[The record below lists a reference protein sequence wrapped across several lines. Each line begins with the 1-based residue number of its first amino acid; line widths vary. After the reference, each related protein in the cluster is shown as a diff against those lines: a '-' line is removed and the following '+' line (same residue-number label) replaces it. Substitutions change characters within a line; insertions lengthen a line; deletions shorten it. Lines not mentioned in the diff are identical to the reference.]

1 MKKVFKFFIMIVLLF
16 IAIFLIFKSREY
28 IDAQTEFKL
37 DQNRFILDYVGIP
50 LEGGLA
56 SSNNYYEIDL
66 DRKIIDYRYDFEYWD
81 SPVNNRFRKTFGNK
95 KSKLENRYHISESIV
110 SELNNLFNEITNNKE
125 IAKEMPMDSFKYYLL
140 KTNNGDY
147 IIDDNNEI
155 DSIKQILNKIK
166 N

>member
-37 DQNRFILDYVGIP
+37 EQNRFILDYVGIP
-50 LEGGLA
+50 VDGGLA

-66 DRKIIDYRYDFEYWD
+66 DKKIIDYRYDFEYWD
-81 SPVNNRFRKTFGNK
+81 IPANNWFRKTFGNK
-95 KSKLENRYHISESIV
+95 KRKLKHRYNISENV
-110 SELNNLFNEITNNKE
+110 VDDLNNLFNEITNSKE

>member
-37 DQNRFILDYVGIP
+37 EQNRFILDYVGIP
-50 LEGGLA
+50 VDGGLA

-81 SPVNNRFRKTFGNK
+81 IPANNWFRKTFGNK
-95 KSKLENRYHISESIV
+95 KRKLKHRYNISENV
-110 SELNNLFNEITNNKE
+110 VDDLNNLFNEITNSKE

>member
-1 MKKVFKFFIMIVLLF
+1 MKKIFKFFIMIVLLF

-28 IDAQTEFKL
+28 LDAQTEFKL

-81 SPVNNRFRKTFGNK
+81 IPVNNWFRKTFGNK
-95 KSKLENRYHISESIV
+95 KRKLEERYNISESITN
-110 SELNNLFNEITNNKE
+110 ELKNLLNEITNNKE
-125 IAKEMPMDSFKYYLL
+125 IAKETPMDSFKYYLL